1 MTRHELEAIQC
12 AAERST
18 DRAVLELCDEIYWA
32 FLNYGP
38 QRLAGRHALSRE
50 QRRNIA
56 RWVLFLRSSEPCE
69 WLPRTKWDEL
79 RALFRLQAWHRS
91 GAIEVWPFV
100 SRERLAQVAA
110 RLAFGGPRDRAV

>member
-79 RALFRLQAWHRS
+79 RALFRLQAWHRG

>member
-1 MTRHELEAIQC
+1 LTRDELAAVEF

-32 FLNYGP
+32 FVNYGP
-38 QRLAGRHALSRE
+38 QRLTGRHALSRE
-50 QRRNIA
+50 QRRNVA
-56 RWVLFLRSSEPCE
+56 RWVLFLRSSEPYE

-79 RALFRLQAWHRS
+79 RALFRLQAWHRG

-100 SRERLAQVAA
+100 SQEQLVQVAA
-110 RLAFGGPRDRAV
+110 RPPFGRPRDRAL